1 MTNDQLLIEQ
11 LQNNETQQ
19 QAFRTLVETYQERLY
34 WHIRRMV
41 VDHDDAD
48 DVLQNAFVKIWRNI
62 GAFRGESSLYTWMF
76 RIATNE
82 AISFINQQKKQANA
96 FSGESADFLRD
107 NLMSDDYFD
116 GTEIELKLQEAIA
129 LLPTKQR
136 MVFNMKYFEEKKYNE
151 MSELLNTSVGALKAS
166 YHHAVRK
173 IEEFLSNQ
181 S

>member
-1 MTNDQLLIEQ
+1 MTNEQLLIEQ

-34 WHIRRMV
+34 WHIRRLV
-41 VDHDDAD
+41 VDHDNAD

-96 FSGESADFLRD
+96 FSGESSDFLRD
-107 NLMSDDYFD
+107 NLMSDEYFD

>member
-11 LQNNETQQ
+11 LQNTETQQ
-19 QAFRTLVETYQERLY
+19 QAFRTLVETYQGRLY
-34 WHIRRMV
+34 WHIRRLV

-96 FSGESADFLRD
+96 FNGESADFLRD

-166 YHHAVRK
+166 YHHAVPK

>member
-1 MTNDQLLIEQ
+1 MTDEQLLIEQ
-11 LQNNETQQ
+11 LQNNETQE
-19 QAFRTLVETYQERLY
+19 QAFRILVGTYQERLY
-34 WHIRRMV
+34 WHIRRLV

-62 GAFRGESSLYTWMF
+62 GSFRGESSLYTWMF
-76 RIATNE
+76 RITTNE

-96 FSGESADFLRD
+96 FSGESSDYLRD
-107 NLMSDDYFD
+107 NLMSDEYFD
-116 GTEIELKLQEAIA
+116 GSEIELKLQEAIA